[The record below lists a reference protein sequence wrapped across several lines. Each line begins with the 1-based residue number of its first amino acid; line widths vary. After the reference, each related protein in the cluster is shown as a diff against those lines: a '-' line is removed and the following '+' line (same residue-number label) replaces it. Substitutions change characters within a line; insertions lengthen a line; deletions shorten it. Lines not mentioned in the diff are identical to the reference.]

1 MKKTCLTFLFALTI
15 LITVACSNNNG
26 NIINDL
32 DITLDSPTKNVSPS
46 FSPEPISTPQYEP
59 IEYIEI
65 NTVTKW
71 NDFAESYNSERY
83 KYSEHIIIEI
93 NDVLD
98 FKDMEFTPLLD
109 GFSGKIIG
117 QHTLS
122 EDERHEWI
130 KLRKKWPQ
138 DYSGTFVN
146 ISSFSEPYNKTSK
159 SMFGNTR
166 KLEMENVGFANIYL
180 NNTNCLITENT
191 ENLKIKNV
199 SVCNCL
205 LPNGKAIISVNAGEI
220 SIENFIAESC
230 FLTGYE
236 YMAGLVT
243 FVEGDAKFN
252 DVFMC
257 RCSLILSPDNG
268 GSGLW
273 GAGIG
278 VLAKSIIGEASF
290 ENIDIYA
297 CTTTSL
303 YTDALVG
310 SVGSLGMCRT
320 ISLEFCSFINYT
332 PMSADFNSG
341 LITSV
346 GENRFM
352 KTSIIEENV
361 LIKDCIIGGEYDSED
376 FLSRGYSTENCI
388 FVSSKENTPQ

>member
-1 MKKTCLTFLFALTI
+1 MKKICLAFLSSLTI
-15 LITVACSNNNG
+15 LIAVACSNSYQ
-26 NIINDL
+26 NISNDSA
-32 DITLDSPTKNVSPS
+32 ITSNSPTNNVSPS
-46 FSPEPISTPQYEP
+46 FAPEPISPQKYDP
-59 IEYIEI
+59 IEYIDI

-71 NDFAESYNSERY
+71 NEFAESYNNERY
-83 KYSEHIIIEI
+83 KYSEYITIEI
-93 NDVLD
+93 TDVLD
-98 FKDMEFTPLLD
+98 FSDMEFTPLLD

-117 QHTLS
+117 QYILS
-122 EDERHEWI
+122 ETERLEWI
-130 KLRKKWPQ
+130 KSRKKWPQ
-138 DYSGTFVN
+138 DCSGTFIN
-146 ISSFSEPYNKTSK
+146 ISRFSEPYSKTAR
-159 SMFGNTR
+159 SMFGNT
-166 KLEMENVGFANIYL
+166 KTLEIENVGFANIYL
-180 NNTNCLITENT
+180 NNANCLVTENT
-191 ENLKIKNV
+191 ENLKTKNV
-199 SVCNCL
+199 SVGNCL
-205 LPNGKAIISVNAGEI
+205 LPNGKAIISVNAGKI

-346 GENRFM
+346 GDTRFM
-352 KTSIIEENV
+352 KTPIIEENV
-361 LIKDCIIGGEYDSED
+361 LIKDCIIGGEYDSKD
-376 FLSRGYSTENCI
+376 FISRGYNIENCI
-388 FVSSKENTPQ
+388 FVSSKENLQH